1 MNYYS
6 FDSDG
11 NIQNV
16 GTCLESVF
24 HLYKSDDVTY
34 VAGIAS
40 SNINYVLNGVLKE
53 YTPEELTLKSNSPGL
68 GYKWIG
74 KDRVWVDVNSRE
86 LTENVVKEKRNQLL
100 FDSDWTQIPNNPLT
114 AQQQTNWATYRQQLR
129 DITIQSGYP
138 FNIAWPTKPQG

>member
-16 GTCLESVF
+16 GTCDDNVF
-24 HLYKSDDVTY
+24 HLYKSDSVTFAQGTANPN
-34 VAGIAS
+34 V
-40 SNINYVLNGVLKE
+40 NYVLDGVLKE
-53 YTPEELTLKSNSPGL
+53 YTPEEILLKSNNPGL
-68 GYKWIG
+68 GFKWIA
-74 KDRVWVDVNSRE
+74 KNRVWVDVNARE

-100 FDSDWTQIPNNPLT
+100 SESDWTQIPNNPLT
-114 AQQQTNWATYRQQLR
+114 VEQQTNWATYRQQLR

-138 FNIAWPTKPQG
+138 FNIVWPTKPQG